1 MRKAFFAVLTSVGL
15 LLGLGVTVA
24 PAASAA
30 TSTDVWF
37 LRVNIAGQTNT
48 PVNLASVTSQATNV
62 RAFWR
67 SVPGSPGMT
76 GSTPQ
81 VNYSYPSARTCTGNW
96 PDSNGAIEAGARAYA
111 HVPATSKLVLYVA
124 SSQSC
129 RGNGVSNGT
138 VSFIFDGAEA
148 TAVHEVGHLLGFDH
162 DRSTPTPGF
171 PADGSEEYGNS
182 YSIMGGKLSEKPYG
196 LPAGWQQVQRGW
208 MTYTLIPRVNTPTK
222 IVPFKTASTSPR
234 LLRFDIDNAATPGGW
249 DVYYVEYRY
258 GETPATA
265 TEAGGVMLYQNGRA
279 VAVRAGTAFESLFT
293 ITTSYTFSK
302 CYVLNVSSATSTG
315 ALISYAKTC

>member
-37 LRVNIAGQTNT
+37 VRVNIAGQVNA
-48 PVNLASVTSQATNV
+48 PVALSTMTAQATNV

-81 VNYSYPSARTCTGNW
+81 VTYTHPSARTCTGNW

-111 HVPATSKLVLYVA
+111 GVPAASKLVLYLA
-124 SSQSC
+124 SSQTC
-129 RGNGVSNGT
+129 NANGVSNGR
-138 VSFIFDGAEA
+138 VAFVFDGAES
-148 TAVHEVGHLLGFDH
+148 TAVHETGHDLGFEH

-171 PADGSEEYGNS
+171 PPDGSEEYGNT
-182 YSIMGGKLSEKPYG
+182 YSIMGGKTIKPYG
-196 LPAGWQQVQRGW
+196 IPAGWQLVRAGW
-208 MTYTLIPRVNTPTK
+208 MTYTFIPRVNSPTK
-222 IVPFKTASTSPR
+222 IVTFKTASTSAR
-234 LLRFDIDNAATPGGW
+234 LLRFDIANAATPGGW

-258 GETPATA
+258 GETSDSG
-265 TEAGGVMLYQNGRA
+265 EVGGAMLYQNGRA
-279 VAVRAGTAFESLFT
+279 VAVRAGAAYESLFK
-293 ITTSYTFSK
+293 IATSYTFAK
-302 CYVLNVSSATSTG
+302 CYVLNVSSPTSTG
-315 ALISYAKTC
+315 AIISYAKTC